1 MMVTDVI
8 TNRQLAEDTARV
20 IGTQYGFRRF
30 YRMSFSHTLSV
41 IRDSLKHFAMLLD
54 KFLHLGQ

>member
-1 MMVTDVI
+1 MMATNVSTD
-8 TNRQLAEDTARV
+8 RELAEDTARV

-41 IRDSLKHFAMLLD
+41 IRNSLKHFAMLSD